1 MAINLASLILRV
13 QSVLSDVP
21 ASYITD
27 EQLYIDLKTAK
38 VYLDSIKRV
47 DYSNDSFEEE
57 TLVRLG
63 AYFSYSNY
71 TSLAERQLGTVPT
84 TTDIKLQTL
93 RRMAL
98 AFMRQMSD
106 FQINDDLSVDKAK
119 EAKAYTV
126 AIGVTDSVFTD
137 G

>member
-1 MAINLASLILRV
+1 MAINIASLILRV
-13 QSVLSDVP
+13 QAVLSDLP
-21 ASYITD
+21 SNYCTD
-27 EQLYIDLKTAK
+27 EQIYVDLKTSK
-38 VYLDSIKRV
+38 VYLDSIKR
-47 DYSNDSFEEE
+47 DGYSDDVFEEE

-63 AYFSYSNY
+63 AYFTYTNY
-71 TSLAERQLGTVPT
+71 TSLAERQLGTIPT

-126 AIGVTDSVFTD
+126 AIGVTESVFTD